1 MAIHLQREIDNLKR
15 KILLLGVLVEENLH
29 DAVIA
34 LDNNDLDLAGSIIEK
49 DNRIDEMEVEVE
61 EDCLK
66 ILALHQPVASDLRYV
81 IALLKINNELERI
94 GDLAVNI
101 AERAIDLGTTGKI
114 PFDFD
119 FRVMGEVVKKMLR
132 QGLDALIRR
141 DPELGRKVCKM
152 DDKIDH
158 MHREVYRIFKETSS
172 QDPVNI
178 PVFTQYLSVSGYLE
192 RTADS
197 VTNIAE
203 DVIYMVE
210 GVIARHGNIKRHDQI
225 NGV

>member
-1 MAIHLQREIDNLKR
+1 MSIHLQREVDNLKR

-34 LDNNDLDLAGSIIEK
+34 LDSGDHDLAESIIEK
-49 DNRIDEMEVEVE
+49 DNRVDEMEVEVE

-81 IALLKINNELERI
+81 IATLKINNELERI

-101 AERAIDLGTTGKI
+101 AERALDLKNSGKV

-119 FRVMGEVVKKMLR
+119 FRLMGEVVKKMLR
-132 QGLDALIRR
+132 QGLDALIRM
-141 DPELGRKVCKM
+141 DPALGRKVCAM
-152 DDKIDH
+152 DDKIDE
-158 MHREVYRIFKETSS
+158 MHEEVYRIFKETASEDS
-172 QDPVNI
+172 ANI
-178 PVFTQYLSVSGYLE
+178 PIYTQYLSVSRYLE

-210 GVIARHGNIKRHDQI
+210 GVIARHRTI
-225 NGV
+225 